1 MTSEP
6 APNPAPQDESGRGL
20 LYAVSAFVMWG
31 MFPLFWK
38 TLSHVDS
45 LELVGHRMVWSLVFV
60 GGLLLALG
68 RTAWIGQVVRQPRVL
83 GVYAAA
89 TVFIGFNWGLY
100 IWAVNAGF
108 IVETALGYFINPLF
122 NVIMG
127 AVFLR
132 ETLRRGQWVSVGIA
146 AVGVVW
152 LTVSYGQLP
161 WIALLLAGS
170 FSIYS
175 VIKRKATLG
184 AIEGLGLECSLL
196 FLPGLAI
203 LAYMHATTGG
213 AFGSVDA
220 GTHALLIS
228 AGAAS
233 ALPLIC
239 FAAGVKRLKLTVI
252 GLIQYIGPTIQF
264 LLGVFV
270 YNEHFGAQ
278 RMVGFAFIW
287 AGVIVFTIE
296 GFVQRRR
303 VQQAGISE

>member
-1 MTSEP
+1 MTTLPTPPSPEH
-6 APNPAPQDESGRGL
+6 DESGRGL
-20 LYAVSAFVMWG
+20 IYAVSAFVMWG

-38 TLSHVDS
+38 NLSHVNS
-45 LELVGHRMVWSLVFV
+45 LELVGHRMVWSLMFV
-60 GGLLLALG
+60 GGVLLALR
-68 RTAWIGQVVRQPRVL
+68 RTAWIREVLKQPRVIA
-83 GVYAAA
+83 VYAAA

-100 IWAVNAGF
+100 IWAVNSGF

-122 NVIMG
+122 NVIIG
-127 AVFLR
+127 AAFLR
-132 ETLRRGQWVSVGIA
+132 ETLRRGQWMAVGFA

-152 LTVSYGQLP
+152 LTVSYGELP

-170 FSIYS
+170 FSVYS

-196 FLPGLAI
+196 FFPGLAI

-213 AFGSVDA
+213 AFGSVSVS
-220 GTHALLIS
+220 THLLLIS

-233 ALPLIC
+233 ALPLM
-239 FAAGVKRLKLTVI
+239 FFSAGVKRLKLTVI

-270 YNEHFGAQ
+270 YNEQLGSQ
-278 RMVGFAFIW
+278 RLIGFAFIW
-287 AGVIVFTIE
+287 AGVLAFTIE
-296 GFVQRRR
+296 GFMQRKKARL
-303 VQQAGISE
+303 AKA